1 MKRKI
6 LALLFCT
13 LFLFLSACG
22 QKKGETSSVEEPEE
36 SSIPEEPAEEKLPK
50 FALNPLTGVSDLTVG
65 KENDRPVAIMINNLS
80 TAQPVQTGLSKADL
94 IFETEVEGGIT
105 RLLAVF
111 QDVTKAEKIG
121 TVRSARY
128 PYVDLAL
135 GLNALYIHRGQDE
148 TYCRPHL
155 KDVDDID
162 VSESNYGARI
172 SNGLAKEHTL
182 YAYGEKLWNGI
193 VGSGFKTQNNRA
205 KPWAS
210 FAAETETVTL
220 SGGAAN
226 KVTVPFPGSGKSNF
240 VYNAQTGLYTRYF
253 NETLRTDYFTK
264 ETTQVKNVFVLLTT
278 IQNYPDGYHKKVD
291 LQSGEG
297 YYAANGTYE
306 KIRWSKGASTNGF
319 TFTKADGTVLTVNP
333 GKSFVCIANKNTTQ
347 PAFQ

>member
-1 MKRKI
+1 MKRRI
-6 LALLFCT
+6 LALLFCM
-13 LFLFLSACG
+13 LFLLLSACG
-22 QKKGETSSVEEPEE
+22 KKEDTAVEKGEEPSYPEMPVEEE
-36 SSIPEEPAEEKLPK
+36 APK
-50 FALNPLTGVSDLTVG
+50 FSVNPLTGVLDLTIG

-80 TAQPVQTGLSKADL
+80 TAQPVQTGLSKADI

-135 GLNALYIHRGQDE
+135 GLNALYVHRGQDE

-155 KDVDDID
+155 KDIDDID
-162 VSESNYGARI
+162 VDESNYGARI
-172 SNGLAKEHTL
+172 SNGLSKEHTL

-193 VGSGFKTQNNRA
+193 VGSGFTVKNNRA
-205 KPWAS
+205 KPWAT
-210 FAAETETVTL
+210 FAAEGETVTL

-240 VYNAQTGLYTRYF
+240 VYDAQTGLYTRYF

-278 IQNYPDGYHKKVD
+278 IQNYPDGYHKRVD

-297 YYAANGTYE
+297 YCAVNGTYE
-306 KIRWSKGASTNGF
+306 KIRWSKGAATNGF

-333 GKSFVCIANKNTTQ
+333 GNSFVCIANKNTTV
-347 PAFQ
+347 PTFQ